1 MTAVPVPAA
10 GERPV
15 GREAELALLARAAE
29 RLVDGRGSIVEITG
43 EPGIGKTR
51 LALTLM
57 ELAARR
63 GVPVVRAHAIR
74 GNTVPFQVLRDAW
87 ETRRGPGAE
96 PFDAGR
102 DRIAEWAG
110 GCVLVLDDLHWCDPD
125 SAAVLARLVRSVV
138 PGPLLLTL
146 VHRPGQTAP
155 GLREALEDGVR
166 TGTVTRLEPGPL
178 DRESVATL
186 LAGWRVPLPS
196 EAAAWGEAGASGS
209 LLAAGSST
217 SRVGIDAS
225 TRLAASALTEL
236 SPDVSAGLA
245 FDALVDRPLDA
256 SVSLTLGAS
265 ADLAL
270 DDASA
275 GMSLDASASLVRD
288 ASAGMPLDVSADLPR
303 GASADLPPGASA
315 DLPPGASADP
325 APDTSAHLPTDASA
339 SLPARPSAGPSPHL
353 SASPE
358 SDVPTRLGGSLSA
371 HPGGGLPRR
380 LERGAPVIPESR
392 DFVARL
398 CAAADGNPRYLRLLV
413 AADWRPEHWPDRA
426 GTDPAGLLREAKA
439 LVAELDALTEGA
451 AVTASAAAVVG
462 SPFRPEDVAQVSGLG
477 LDSTLDALAELE
489 RADLVRS
496 AGWTGG
502 LTFRHPVV
510 GHVAHER
517 AGVSFRLRAHR
528 RALELSAGRAGRA
541 HERARHAEHLLGV
554 DAALA
559 VRALAEGAA
568 EVVVRE
574 PATAAR
580 WLRSALEALPTA
592 AATSSGTP
600 ASGAP
605 APSTSP
611 MTSATPAPAAGPAAP
626 ATSTTPARPAQPA
639 PPAASAPPAPST
651 TATTPVTPA
660 TAPTST
666 PPATPTTPRTHTAS
680 TLPTTPTPPT
690 PDTTPTPTPTRTEL
704 ELAYCRALIASGQ
717 WHEARARVHELLGN
731 PQAALDARQA
741 LQAHAVCANA
751 ERQLGRYAEAA
762 AIAGAGL
769 GAVPRPL
776 PDPLSAEAVELIIEY
791 GLVHVLRGTHDQAR
805 DLLREAL
812 RTPAETADADLV
824 VLRVLNALC
833 ATHAGDLAEAADE
846 VTRCARLV
854 DALPDPL
861 AGRTPETL
869 ALLGSA
875 ELYLE
880 RFADAGRHLG
890 RGLAAESRPQ
900 RPILLHRLLGLA
912 AAELWTGRL
921 DESQRHARQVEALA
935 RALGAQP
942 AVTLAQAIRATAL
955 VWARGRSYADEA
967 VALVEEAAGAGPTGH
982 SWWTASATGL
992 LAQARLLAGDA
1003 AGCRR
1008 TILDGGGGRRLP
1020 LVRPFSRPLL
1030 LSLLA
1035 TATLDCGDHEE
1046 ARRLVGTA
1054 EAEAGRLGLPVQE
1067 AYAQCARAR
1076 IHMADGEHDAA
1087 AKLLELAAESFRSTD
1102 MPVQYA
1108 WTLAMGVRS
1117 VHESRG
1123 EATALAH
1130 LDAAEA
1136 IARAHAAG
1144 LVRER
1149 VADLRAEL
1157 SADGRTTHPVRLL
1170 SDREREIAELA
1181 ASGLRTRQI
1190 AERLFLSPRTVETH
1204 LSRIYRKLDVS
1215 SRLALSDV
1223 LRSAP

>member
-315 DLPPGASADP
+315 DP

-339 SLPARPSAGPSPHL
+339 SLPAHPSAGPPPHL

-358 SDVPTRLGGSLSA
+358 SDVPARLGGSLSA

-380 LERGAPVIPESR
+380 LERGAPAIPPSQE
-392 DFVARL
+392 FVARL

-592 AATSSGTP
+592 AATSSG
-600 ASGAP
+600 
-605 APSTSP
+605 
-611 MTSATPAPAAGPAAP
+611 AP
-626 ATSTTPARPAQPA
+626 ATTTRPHP
-639 PPAASAPPAPST
+639 
-651 TATTPVTPA
+651 
-660 TAPTST
+660 
-666 PPATPTTPRTHTAS
+666 AS

-690 PDTTPTPTPTRTEL
+690 PDTTPTPTRTEL

-1030 LSLLA
+1030 LSLLT